1 MHGQLSHLP
10 GLCFITVSEK
20 SDRYGEILSEKL
32 DRWGL
37 EKGVKA
43 QTLILSPKTIPMW
56 DIKIPFHY
64 IS

>member
-1 MHGQLSHLP
+1 
-10 GLCFITVSEK
+10 VSEK